1 MTITV
6 FTPTYNR
13 AYRLPDLYHSLQQQT
28 CKDFEWLVVDDGST
42 DNTSEL
48 FEQWQAEESSFPI
61 RYFKQSNGGKHRAIN
76 RGVKV
81 AKGEYFY
88 IVDSDDQLT
97 HDAIEQIMKLVPQ
110 VEANPQLCGMCFRRS
125 DLKTGKIIGTP
136 FPKDGMLASS
146 LEWGYKYHI
155 DGDKSEVVKTEI
167 LRKYPFPEFE
177 GENFVPEALIWNRI
191 ADSYRMIC
199 TNTAIYLCE
208 YLPDGLSM
216 GFNRNLRRNPRGFG
230 LFYYEEM
237 KLFISLKVTF
247 KNLLR
252 VIQCW
257 WYIQKNK
264 KKR

>member
-28 CKDFEWLVVDDGST
+28 CKDFEWLVIDDGSS

-48 FEQWQAEESSFPI
+48 FEEWQNEKSFPI
-61 RYFKQSNGGKHRAIN
+61 HYLKQPNGGKHRAIN

-110 VEANPQLCGMCFRRS
+110 VEANPQLCGMCFLCS

-146 LEWGYKYHI
+146 IEWGYKYHI